1 MCVKSAHL
9 SKRKREMKTEKEG
22 EIKHELCHFQ
32 NNKVQ
37 SCVRYIWSSKAI
49 SNSLFPIAPAVTW
62 LLFVGEKMTTKT
74 TPKFS
79 ENLCP
84 QAPFL
89 EEELVHRQAGCH
101 VWFAWIDRW
110 WCPLAPAAWWRSSRS
125 EKMIIGQLK
134 IFFHHSLTFCGAPLH
149 TTQWPGEV
157 E

>member
-1 MCVKSAHL
+1 MIGNSIAHMCLQVHVCGLLVL
-9 SKRKREMKTEKEG
+9 S
-22 EIKHELCHFQ
+22 LCW
-32 NNKVQ
+32 
-37 SCVRYIWSSKAI
+37 IT
-49 SNSLFPIAPAVTW
+49 AVTR

-89 EEELVHRQAGCH
+89 EEELHRQAGCH

-134 IFFHHSLTFCGAPLH
+134 KFFHNSLTFCGALAH
-149 TTQWPGEV
+149 YTVTWRSRV
-157 E
+157 NMKTKYSLINSFR

>member
-1 MCVKSAHL
+1 MNSMRHSYFHPIEFQISWHFFQCNIITYFSQLSVFMCVKSAHL

-74 TPKFS
+74 THAQS
-79 ENLCP
+79 S
-84 QAPFL
+84 QARRWLWVSGLFKRSGEDCWFL
-89 EEELVHRQAGCH
+89 VLVTMLFG
-101 VWFAWIDRW
+101 
-110 WCPLAPAAWWRSSRS
+110 
-125 EKMIIGQLK
+125 
-134 IFFHHSLTFCGAPLH
+134 
-149 TTQWPGEV
+149 
-157 E
+157 